1 LLDLPPRHPQV
12 HVPLL
17 LLTPLIALYG
27 IWSCYMSGF
36 NPRTVAFAVFYYAL
50 SGLGITAG
58 YHRCFAHK
66 AYKARPP
73 LFLLLV
79 LMGSAAVEGSVHW
92 WARDHRA
99 HHKYVDTPRDPYAA
113 TKGFWFAH
121 LGWMLVRQDKNKI
134 GKADISDLDANW
146 LIRFQHKYYAFFA
159 LIMGFIVP
167 TLVCGLGWG
176 DYWGGYFL
184 AGVARLVF
192 VHHST
197 FFVNSLAHY
206 AGAAT
211 YTDQHSA
218 RNSLVTA
225 LLTLG
230 EGYHNFHHEFPNDY
244 RNAIEW
250 YQYDPTK
257 LFIAFFAALGQAYDL
272 RQFPR
277 NVTEKGALQMRQKAL
292 DLERAAAAAAGAPPA
307 PSFERRQ
314 RELDIA
320 MKALNWGPSTN
331 SLPEW
336 SPAEFDRRVAAAA
349 AARAAGEVATPVLV
363 VIDGFILDVKPFVA
377 SHPGGARLILDEAGK
392 DISELFKG
400 AAYKH
405 SNAAQN
411 MQCMYRIA
419 RLQGY
424 WGSK

>member
-1 LLDLPPRHPQV
+1 
-12 HVPLL
+12 
-17 LLTPLIALYG
+17 
-27 IWSCYMSGF
+27 
-36 NPRTVAFAVFYYAL
+36 
-50 SGLGITAG
+50 
-58 YHRCFAHK
+58 
-66 AYKARPP
+66 
-73 LFLLLV
+73 
-79 LMGSAAVEGSVHW
+79 
-92 WARDHRA
+92 
-99 HHKYVDTPRDPYAA
+99 
-113 TKGFWFAH
+113 
-121 LGWMLVRQDKNKI
+121 
-134 GKADISDLDANW
+134 
-146 LIRFQHKYYAFFA
+146 
-159 LIMGFIVP
+159 MGFIVP

-349 AARAAGEVATPVLV
+349 AARAAGEVAAPVLV

-392 DISELFKG
+392 DISVGGRCARARRPHLPRVTWSVR
-400 AAYKH
+400 ADSQRRARH
-405 SNAAQN
+405 RVAQP
-411 MQCMYRIA
+411 QDR
-419 RLQGY
+419 RPE
-424 WGSK
+424 K